1 MQKLRTIFFGTHDF
15 AKTILAGILANPLF
29 DVQLVITQPDKPF
42 GRDQTLVAPPV
53 KILAQTHN
61 IPVEQPASL
70 KQYFL
75 PENTFDI
82 GIVAQYGLL
91 IPEHILNNPTHGL
104 LNVHGSLLPKYRGA
118 SPVQAALIHGETMTG
133 ITIMKMD
140 KGLDTG
146 PILLQKEIAIEPN
159 DRVNTLFTKLE
170 TIAVPTLIE
179 AVTLYT
185 TGKLVPQAQ
194 DNTLATICRE
204 FTRDHGRIDWTQSA
218 EQIYNQFR
226 GLTPWPGIWTTYG
239 LKRLKLLEIKPSTN
253 SIPPGTISVL
263 EQKLFIG
270 CGNGSLELLEVQ
282 LEGKKPMT
290 SAVFMNGYRNLD
302 GTKVE

>member
-15 AKTILAGILANPLF
+15 AKTILGGMLENPLF
-29 DVQLVITQPDKPF
+29 DVQLVITQPDKPV

-53 KILAQTHN
+53 KILAQAHN

-75 PENTFDI
+75 TENAFDV

-104 LNVHGSLLPKYRGA
+104 LNVHGSILPKYRGA
-118 SPVQAALIHGETMTG
+118 SPVQAALIHGDTTTG

-146 PILLQKEIAIEPN
+146 PILLQKEIIIDAD

-170 TIAVPTLIE
+170 TIAVPALVE
-179 AVTLYT
+179 AVELYT
-185 TGKLVPQAQ
+185 AGNLIPQAQ
-194 DNTLATICRE
+194 DSALATICRE
-204 FTRDHGRIDWTQSA
+204 FTRDHGRVDWTQSA

-226 GLTPWPGIWTTYG
+226 GLTPWPGIWTVWG
-239 LKRLKLLEIKPSTN
+239 LKRLKLLEIKPSAKT
-253 SIPPGTISVL
+253 IPPGIISVQ

-270 CGNGSLELLEVQ
+270 CGAGSIELSEVQ

-290 SAVFMNGYRNLD
+290 ATVFMNGYRNLD
-302 GTKVE
+302 GSKVE